1 MKRLLF
7 FAAIFSVGFFSCKKD
22 RDPKRDRANVTIKL
36 TDAPGA
42 FSAVMLNV
50 KEVVIVTDQGQ
61 QTLAVNSG
69 LVNILR
75 YRNGRDTVIA
85 GGDIPAGKIQQ
96 IRLVL
101 HDNGNRVI
109 VNGVSQDLTT
119 PSGQTSGVKLNLQ
132 ETLTPGVAYTI
143 KLDFDV
149 AKSIVLTGNGKY
161 ILKPVIRA
169 IADATSGVLAGTI
182 SPASAMPNV
191 YAITGTDTVGT
202 MADADGKFYFQ
213 GLAAGTYQVR
223 FEPLAPYQVKSVT
236 GVVVST
242 GQIKDMG
249 LVPMN

>member
-7 FAAIFSVGFFSCKKD
+7 FAAILSVGFFSCKKD
-22 RDPKRDRANVTIKL
+22 RDPKRDRANVTVKL

-50 KEVVIVTDQGQ
+50 KEVIIITDQGQ
-61 QTLAVNSG
+61 QSFPVNAG

-85 GGDIPAGKIQQ
+85 GGDVPAGNIQQ

-101 HDNGNRVI
+101 NENGNRVV
-109 VNGVSQDLTT
+109 VNGTSQDLTT

-132 ETLTPGVAYTI
+132 QTLTPGVAYTI

-149 AKSIVLTGNGKY
+149 TKSIVLTGNGKY

-169 IADATSGVLAGTI
+169 IADATSGVLTGTV
-182 SPASAMPNV
+182 SPATSMPKV
-191 YAITGTDTVGT
+191 YAIAGTDTVGT
-202 MADADGKFYFQ
+202 MADADGRFYFQ
-213 GLAAGTYQVR
+213 GLAAGTYSVR
-223 FEPLAPYQVKSVT
+223 FEPLSPYQVKTVT
-236 GVVVST
+236 GVTVST
-242 GQIKDMG
+242 GQVKDMG
-249 LVPMN
+249 VVPMN